1 MGDSGQNMINSG
13 FPDLNAKYL
22 KGICLKDPE
31 KPCRGEIE
39 LFHDPIRFYDYTWEL
54 NWPKTE

>member
-39 LFHDPIRFYDYTWEL
+39 LFHDPIRFYDYT
-54 NWPKTE
+54 